1 MAGIELSEVM
11 QNLRQELRKAVDAGD
26 GQDLKF
32 EVQDLE
38 LELQVGVQKTIG
50 GEGRAGGG
58 LKFWVFETNASGKAS
73 ASYAS
78 SHLQKI
84 KLKLRPHRKQE
95 DGTEEPMMLGGLG
108 G

>member
-1 MAGIELSEVM
+1 MAGIELSEVVK
-11 QNLRQELRKAVDAGD
+11 NLRQELRRAVSAGD

-32 EVQDLE
+32 EVEDLE
-38 LELQVGVQKTIG
+38 LELQVGVEKAVG
-50 GEGRAGGG
+50 GEGSAGGG

-84 KLKLRPHRKQE
+84 KLKLRPHRKHD
-95 DGTEEPMMLGGLG
+95 DGTEEPLMLGGLRG
-108 G
+108 